1 MATNTQVKTG
11 RRMQISEMVTGSTPS
26 FRVIPAAGFKP
37 AWHQRLSF
45 ADFSRTTTGVPSA
58 SKA

>member
-11 RRMQISEMVTGSTPS
+11 RRMQISEMVTGFTPS
-26 FRVIPAAGFKP
+26 FRVIPAGFKP